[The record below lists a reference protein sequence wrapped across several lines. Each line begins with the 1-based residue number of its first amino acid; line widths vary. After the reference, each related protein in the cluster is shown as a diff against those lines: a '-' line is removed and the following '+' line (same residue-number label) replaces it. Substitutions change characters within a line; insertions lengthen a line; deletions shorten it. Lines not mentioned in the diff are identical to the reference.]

1 MTRDGPHGGKMGGMR
16 GRLKGLL
23 PRRPLP
29 FLIFALVLA
38 TAVLMG
44 SALSALLTR
53 AVTDWEWENTAA
65 LARQQV
71 RLAGLEPLFSAPPEA
86 AARARWEHE
95 LARLFTGLPE
105 VTRIKVWSRDA
116 MVLWSDEPRL
126 IAQRFPDNASF
137 KRALTG
143 QVSVQIKDLRAA
155 ENRYERETFSTL
167 AEIYVPILA
176 PTGGPVVGVLEV
188 YKRPQRLYATIA
200 RGQRVVWAISLIGGL
215 ALGLALLPLL
225 RQVSRQEAANARRVE
240 QEAYARRLEAEVAA
254 RTRQLEDAQTQ
265 LVQSQKME
273 AVGRLA
279 GGVAHDFNNL
289 LTIITGRSELLLRAL
304 PADHPRRRDMEL
316 ILQTAERAAT
326 LTAQLL
332 AFSRKQILQPQALD
346 LNAVVLR
353 IAPMLR
359 RLIGEDVELVTE
371 LEPALGS
378 VRADPG
384 QVEQVVM
391 NLAVNARDAMP
402 RGGRLRIRTATV
414 AEEEPGGRWARLEVA
429 DTGTGMSAETRAR
442 IFEPFFT
449 TKGPGEGTGLG
460 LSMVY
465 GIVEQSGGRIAVASE
480 VGRGTTFEILLPV
493 TESIAPAEP
502 PTAEAPAPTTRA
514 ETILLVE
521 DEPEVREMT
530 RELLEAEGYRVL
542 SAGRPDEA
550 LERARR
556 LEGPIHLLLTDV
568 VMPQM
573 NGRELA
579 ERLTHMRADLRV
591 LFMSG
596 YTDDAMVRLGVSDTR
611 ARFLGKPFT
620 RAILAAKVREALER
634 E

>member
-1 MTRDGPHGGKMGGMR
+1 MGAMR
-16 GRLKGLL
+16 GRLRRLL

-71 RLAGLEPLFSAPPEA
+71 RLAGLEPLFSAPPDA
-86 AARARWEHE
+86 GARARWEGE
-95 LARLFTGLPE
+95 LAHLFTGLPE

-116 MVLWSDEPRL
+116 TVLWSDEPRL
-126 IAQRFPDNASF
+126 IGQRFPDNANF
-137 KRALTG
+137 KRALAG
-143 QVSVQIKDLRAA
+143 QVAVQIKDLRAA

-167 AEIYVPILA
+167 AEVYVPILGPA
-176 PTGGPVVGVLEV
+176 GGPVVGVLEV
-188 YKRPQRLYATIA
+188 YKRPQRLYATVA

-225 RQVSRQEAANARRVE
+225 REVSRQEAADARRVE
-240 QEAYARRLEAEVAA
+240 QEAHARRLEAEVAA

-332 AFSRKQILQPQALD
+332 AFSRKQILQPQPLD
-346 LNAVVLR
+346 LNAVIMRL
-353 IAPMLR
+353 APMLR

-371 LEPALGS
+371 LEPGLGS

-402 RGGRLRIRTATV
+402 RGGTLRIRTAT
-414 AEEEPGGRWARLEVA
+414 AERWTRLEVA

-465 GIVEQSGGRIAVASE
+465 GIIEQSGGRITVASE
-480 VGRGTTFEILLPV
+480 LGRGTTFEILLPV
-493 TESIAPAEP
+493 TESPAR
-502 PTAEAPAPTTRA
+502 AEAPAPEAPAPTDRA

-530 RELLEAEGYRVL
+530 QELLEAEGYRVL

-550 LERARR
+550 MERARR
-556 LEGPIHLLLTDV
+556 LDGPLDLLLTDV

-579 ERLTHMRADLRV
+579 ERLTQMRPDVKV

-611 ARFLGKPFT
+611 ALFLGKPFT
-620 RAILAAKVREALER
+620 RAMLATKVREALER
-634 E
+634 DAEVGA

>member
-1 MTRDGPHGGKMGGMR
+1 MHGR
-16 GRLKGLL
+16 WTGLL

-38 TAVLMG
+38 TAILMG

-71 RLAGLEPLFSAPPEA
+71 RMAGLEPLFSAPPDA
-86 AARARWEHE
+86 AARSRWEQE

-126 IAQRFPDNASF
+126 IGQRFPDNANF
-137 KRALTG
+137 KRALAG
-143 QVSVQIKDLRAA
+143 QVAVQIKDLRAA
-155 ENRYERETFSTL
+155 ENRYEREAFATL
-167 AEIYVPILA
+167 AEVYVPILA
-176 PTGGPVVGVLEV
+176 PAGGPVIGVLEV
-188 YKRPQRLYATIA
+188 YKRPQRLYATVA
-200 RGQRVVWAISLIGGL
+200 RGQRVVWAISLVGGL
-215 ALGLALLPLL
+215 ALGLTLLPLL
-225 RQVSRQEAANARRVE
+225 REVSRQEAADARRVE

-254 RTRQLEDAQTQ
+254 RTRQLEEAQTQ

-289 LTIITGRSELLLRAL
+289 LTVITGRSELLLRAI

-332 AFSRKQILQPQALD
+332 AFSRKQILQPQPLD
-346 LNAVVLR
+346 LNAVVMRL
-353 IAPMLR
+353 APMLR
-359 RLIGEDVELVTE
+359 RLIGEDVDLATE
-371 LEPALGS
+371 LEPALGT

-384 QVEQVVM
+384 QIEQVIM

-402 RGGRLRIRTATV
+402 RGGTLRIRTTT
-414 AEEEPGGRWARLEVA
+414 AEGRWARLEVV
-429 DTGTGMSAETRAR
+429 DTGTGMSPETQAR

-480 VGRGTTFEILLPV
+480 LGRGTRFEILLPV
-493 TESIAPAEP
+493 TESAARAETPVPA
-502 PTAEAPAPTTRA
+502 APAPAART

-530 RELLEAEGYRVL
+530 RELLEADGYRVL

-550 LERARR
+550 MERARR
-556 LEGPIHLLLTDV
+556 LDGPIHLLLTDV

-579 ERLTHMRADLRV
+579 ERLTDMRPDLKV

-596 YTDDAMVRLGVSDTR
+596 YTDDALVRVGVSDTR
-611 ARFLGKPFT
+611 ALFLGKPFT
-620 RAILAAKVREALER
+620 RAMLAAKVREALER
-634 E
+634 A